1 MCLHDPDGTRGWN
14 PECPAA
20 SRCLC
25 GLFHPEYG
33 QVLQPP
39 PRRGSAMKTLAHIVI
54 AIALV
59 WLALCALVLGLVLL
73 GDRREEQR
81 S

>member
-1 MCLHDPDGTRGWN
+1 
-14 PECPAA
+14 
-20 SRCLC
+20 
-25 GLFHPEYG
+25 
-33 QVLQPP
+33 
-39 PRRGSAMKTLAHIVI
+39 MKTLAHIVI

>member
-1 MCLHDPDGTRGWN
+1 MCLHDPDGMRGWN
-14 PECPAA
+14 AGYPAA
-20 SRCLC
+20 STCLC

-33 QVLQPP
+33 QVHPP

-59 WLALCALVLGLVLL
+59 WLALCALGLGLVLL
-73 GDRREEQR
+73 LGDREEQR